1 MTTSLSSPLSRYL
14 ADMSRPG
21 REATPSKHLE
31 RGAECVLDEDLATL
45 PRLRPAL
52 QAKLAEHTDSAQLK
66 ERVGLLLRYLEET
79 PADAAGACQ
88 REAAFAV
95 FYFLKGFDIIPDS
108 VPSIGLL
115 DDALLVETVLRRNA
129 HELREHWA
137 ARGRAWPE
145 PV

>member
-1 MTTSLSSPLSRYL
+1 MNVSLSTALSRYL

-21 REATPSKHLE
+21 REATPSRHLE
-31 RGAECVLDEDLATL
+31 RGAECVLGEDLAVL

-52 QAKLAEHTDSAQLK
+52 ETKLAGITDSARLRG
-66 ERVGLLLRYLEET
+66 RVTLLLQYLAET
-79 PADAAGACQ
+79 PADPANACQ

-95 FYFLKGFDIIPDS
+95 FYFLKGFDLIPDS
-108 VPSIGLL
+108 LPGIGLL
-115 DDALLVETVLRRNA
+115 DDAVLVETALRRNE

-145 PV
+145 SV